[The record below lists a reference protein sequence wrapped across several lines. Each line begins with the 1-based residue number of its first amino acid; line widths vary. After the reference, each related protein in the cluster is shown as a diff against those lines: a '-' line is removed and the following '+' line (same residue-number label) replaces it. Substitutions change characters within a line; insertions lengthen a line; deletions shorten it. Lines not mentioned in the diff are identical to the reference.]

1 MDQEILSQLL
11 PVGTLLEN
19 RYRIDRYLSSGG
31 FGNTYLAR
39 DTKLDC
45 IVAIK
50 EFFLK
55 EHSSR
60 CADGRT
66 VQNTTPT
73 SRKLFHD
80 YQEKFVTEAKRITQL
95 HSDHIVRV
103 IDLFDDNG
111 TSYYVMDYLDGMS
124 LKEHLNI
131 HGPMSESVA
140 RNIALQLTEAL
151 EAVHAAGFYHLDIKP
166 NNVMLTTSGKA
177 VLVDFGASKQMS
189 TDGGATKH
197 SMMVHTPGY
206 APSEQTDQRADR
218 IGPWTDFFALGATL
232 YAMLTATTPPPVSYI
247 NDEGANAFV
256 FPHHVSSDLRN
267 AVIKMMQPGTK
278 KRPQNAEEVKRLLTA
293 DNQQTGNTNTPS
305 GISDTNESTI
315 GYQQTGYTTQYQQP
329 PPRNEAR
336 RVQSKPK
343 KRIWIWPLV
352 GVLTLLIIVST
363 IHVLSYRNDM
373 DNIVESISQTEES
386 TIEEDVDP
394 VTSGMAS
401 LKELTD
407 ITKNNGNSWTE
418 SQWKEALKVATIA
431 IMPMIED
438 SYKFEEKCKNN
449 NSDDP
454 QVLSALQEEA
464 DNFDKKYKDLEKQYT
479 EFRKTAESYA
489 IGDSLMSDDTFALEL
504 YEELGISEFMAEE

>member
-1 MDQEILSQLL
+1 MDQEVLSQLL
-11 PVGTLLEN
+11 PVGTILEN

-111 TSYYVMDYLDGMS
+111 TSYYVMDFLDGMS
-124 LKEHLNI
+124 LKEHLKI

-140 RNIALQLTEAL
+140 CNIALQLTEAL

-206 APSEQTDQRADR
+206 APPEQTDQRADR

-232 YAMLTATTPPPVSYI
+232 YAMLTATTPPSVSYI
-247 NDEGANAFV
+247 NDEGANAFT
-256 FPHHVSSDLRN
+256 FPQHVSMYLRN
-267 AVIKMMQPGTK
+267 AVINMMQPGTK
-278 KRPQNAEEVKRLLTA
+278 RRPQNAVEVKRLLTA
-293 DNQQTGNTNTPS
+293 DNQQTGGTNTHS
-305 GISDTNESTI
+305 GYSDANESTI
-315 GYQQTGYTTQYQQP
+315 GYQQTRYTTQYQQP
-329 PPRNEAR
+329 PTRNEAI
-336 RVQSKPK
+336 RVKPK
-343 KRIWIWPLV
+343 PKRRTWIWPLV
-352 GVLTLLIIVST
+352 SVLILLIIIST
-363 IHVLSYRNDM
+363 IHVLSYRANM
-373 DNIVESISQTEES
+373 DNIVDSISHTEES
-386 TIEEDVDP
+386 TIENADP
-394 VTSGMAS
+394 VTSGMES

-407 ITKNNGNSWTE
+407 LAKNNGNGWTE
-418 SQWKEALKVATIA
+418 AEWKEALKVATIA
-431 IMPMIED
+431 IIPMIEE
-438 SYKFEEKCKNN
+438 SYKFEEKCKNS

-464 DNFDKKYKDLEKQYT
+464 NNFDMKYKDLEKQFT

-489 IGDSLMSDDTFALEL
+489 IGDSLMSDDTYAQEL
-504 YEELGISEFMAEE
+504 YEELGISEFMADE